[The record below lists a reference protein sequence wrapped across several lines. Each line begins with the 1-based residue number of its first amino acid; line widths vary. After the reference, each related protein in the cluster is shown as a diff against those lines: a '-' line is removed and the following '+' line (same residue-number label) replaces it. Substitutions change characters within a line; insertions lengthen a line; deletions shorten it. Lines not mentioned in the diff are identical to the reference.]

1 MSCLHSH
8 VSYDDVQSK
17 KIYGERSLQSFTL
30 HLFVPSTTDV
40 FKAFFEVL
48 TFFVARVYFLLYFVH
63 PDSFLHSNVVN
74 SIEIQWFRWYW
85 FRFDIEDWSG
95 FNFAFYVT
103 WNTKMYL
110 ESNCFKR
117 TLWVFYVPMTWRFF
131 SKVNLI
137 WRSAECRAF
146 WLSLLGGATV
156 DSVVISG
163 IGNSVGEGKEKLFT
177 VCKASK
183 TMVMIINFMLLLRRS
198 RIKWRL

>member
-17 KIYGERSLQSFTL
+17 KIYGERSLPSFTL

-103 WNTKMYL
+103 WNTKMYIDLKKGCNGWMYLWL
-110 ESNCFKR
+110 ED
-117 TLWVFYVPMTWRFF
+117 F
-131 SKVNLI
+131 SVKSI
-137 WRSAECRAF
+137 WFDEV
-146 WLSLLGGATV
+146 LNV
-156 DSVVISG
+156 
-163 IGNSVGEGKEKLFT
+163 ELFG
-177 VCKASK
+177 
-183 TMVMIINFMLLLRRS
+183 FLLLEVLQW
-198 RIKWRL
+198 IL

>member
-40 FKAFFEVL
+40 FKVFFKVSVVVNFCWRIKKMLLEF
-48 TFFVARVYFLLYFVH
+48 TFLLYFVH

-74 SIEIQWFRWYW
+74 SIEIQWFWWYW

-103 WNTKMYL
+103 WNTKMYIDLKKDVMGECTYLWL
-110 ESNCFKR
+110 ED
-117 TLWVFYVPMTWRFF
+117 F
-131 SKVNLI
+131 SVKSI
-137 WRSAECRAF
+137 WFDEV
-146 WLSLLGGATV
+146 LNV
-156 DSVVISG
+156 
-163 IGNSVGEGKEKLFT
+163 ELFG
-177 VCKASK
+177 
-183 TMVMIINFMLLLRRS
+183 FLLLEVLQW
-198 RIKWRL
+198 IL